1 MHQKQKQTNFKNLQ
15 ALENVILQL
24 SFLLPCIGRI
34 CGHHGEE
41 RTEKMSS
48 SLRKRIVTITL
59 DLHVLVIGF

>member
-15 ALENVILQL
+15 ALENVTLQL
-24 SFLLPCIGRI
+24 SFLLPCIGRV

-48 SLRKRIVTITL
+48 GLRIVTITL